1 MNRTTG
7 SIYIGDAENTP
18 VEVLTVNSGPIDVR
32 NVETFCGLT
41 LDEILAKVKEEGIG
55 GGSGGGSEPGGGT
68 EPGED
73 LPGTGTRPERPNSL
87 LPHYRDIKVGNTI
100 TFADHE
106 WIISHLTDAECYLTS
121 TTLEKG
127 AATFN
132 NAKYNNWAYTNI
144 GADEQKLLKKLKYS
158 DDEYQMEYLSI
169 IASKEQMEGGF
180 SYFNSDDR
188 RKILDTGHYCYWTS
202 SVDPDN
208 VQSYSGKYAWAVV
221 TGNGKIES
229 IRYEARPGS
238 GIEDS
243 QQGVRPTICIDMKN
257 YPDLPDEASLV
268 LGNTI
273 TWANES
279 WVVAHKTTNT
289 CYLVL
294 AHTDG
299 PSPWTNL
306 QVMCNSWRD
315 SNLSD
320 RQKAALVEVTAGST
334 TGKVFVP
341 TQAQINGGFTWF
353 NSNEHRLA
361 SDQEYYWT
369 STEKD
374 INTAICVDDTG
385 VILDTG
391 ISKTVSHNF
400 RPAVAIDLT
409 LYEF

>member
-1 MNRTTG
+1 M
-7 SIYIGDAENTP
+7 
-18 VEVLTVNSGPIDVR
+18 NSGPIDVR

-41 LDEILAKVKEEGIG
+41 LDEIFAKAKEEGIG
-55 GGSGGGSEPGGGT
+55 GGSGGEGGGTGGGSEPGGGT

-87 LPHYRDIKVGNTI
+87 LPHYRDIAVGNTI

-106 WIISHLTDAECYLTS
+106 WVISHLTDVECYLTS

-127 AATFN
+127 VKTFN
-132 NAKYNNWAYTNI
+132 EAKNNNWAYTNI
-144 GADEQKLLKKLKYS
+144 GADEQKLLKALKYS
-158 DDEYQMEYLSI
+158 DDEYEIERLSI
-169 IASKEQMEGGF
+169 IASKKQMEGGF

-188 RKILDTGHYCYWTS
+188 RKIPDVASNQYNYWTS
-202 SVDPDN
+202 SVDEEGS
-208 VQSYSGKYAWAVV
+208 SYGGKNAWAVNPY
-221 TGNGKIES
+221 NGKIES
-229 IRYEARPGS
+229 ILYDPKAGS
-238 GIEDS
+238 GIETPEC
-243 QQGVRPTICIDMKN
+243 GVRPTICIDMKN
-257 YPDLPDEASLV
+257 YPELPDEASLV

-279 WVVAHKTTNT
+279 WVVAHKAANT

-294 AHTDG
+294 THTDS

-306 QVMCNSWRD
+306 QVMCNTWRD
-315 SNLSD
+315 TKLTN

-334 TGKVFVP
+334 SGKVFVP
-341 TQAQINGGFTWF
+341 TQGQINGGFTWF
-353 NSNEHRLA
+353 NSSEHRLA

>member
-1 MNRTTG
+1 M
-7 SIYIGDAENTP
+7 IYIGNHENAPIKLIT
-18 VEVLTVNSGPIDVR
+18 EVNIGDY
-32 NVETFCGLT
+32 ET
-41 LDEILAKVKEEGIG
+41 
-55 GGSGGGSEPGGGT
+55 GGGSEPGGGT

-87 LPHYRDIKVGNTI
+87 LPHYRDIVVGNTI

-106 WIISHLTDAECYLTS
+106 WVISHLTDAECYLTS

-127 AATFN
+127 VATFN

-144 GADEQKLLKKLKYS
+144 GADEQKLLKAMKYS
-158 DDEYQMEYLSI
+158 DDEFEAERLSI

-188 RKILDTGHYCYWTS
+188 RKIPDSDNYCYWTS
-202 SVDPDN
+202 SVDEEGS
-208 VQSYSGKYAWAVV
+208 SYSGKHAWAVV
-221 TGNGKIES
+221 TGNGTIES
-229 IRYEARPGS
+229 IVYDPRAGS
-238 GIEDS
+238 GIEDPEW
-243 QQGVRPTICIDMKN
+243 GVRPTICIDMKN

-279 WVVAHKTTNT
+279 WVVAHKTTDT

-294 AHTDG
+294 THTDG

-315 SNLSD
+315 SNLTD

-334 TGKVFVP
+334 SGIVFVP
-341 TQAQINGGFTWF
+341 TQGQINGGFTWF
-353 NSNEHRLA
+353 NSSEHRLS

-391 ISKTVSHNF
+391 ISKTISHNF

-409 LYEF
+409 LYDF

>member
-18 VEVLTVNSGPIDVR
+18 VEVLTVNGGPIDVR

-55 GGSGGGSEPGGGT
+55 GGSGGEGGGTGGGSEPGGGT

-73 LPGTGTRPERPNSL
+73 LPGTGARPERPNSL

-106 WIISHLTDAECYLTS
+106 WVISHLTDVECYLTS

-127 AATFN
+127 VKTFN

-144 GADEQKLLKKLKYS
+144 GADEQKLLKALKYS
-158 DDEYQMEYLSI
+158 DNEHEFEYLSI

-188 RKILDTGHYCYWTS
+188 RKIPDADSDQYYYWTS
-202 SVDPDN
+202 SVDKAN
-208 VQSYSGKYAWAVV
+208 GGWYSGKTAWAVD
-221 TGNGKIES
+221 TGNGTIKS
-229 IRYEARPGS
+229 ITYEQQLGS
-238 GIEDS
+238 DLEDPT
-243 QQGVRPTICIDMKN
+243 QGFRPTICIDMKN

-294 AHTDG
+294 THTDG

-306 QVMCNSWRD
+306 QVMCN
-315 SNLSD
+315 N
-320 RQKAALVEVTAGST
+320 VERHETYRS
-334 TGKVFVP
+334 
-341 TQAQINGGFTWF
+341 
-353 NSNEHRLA
+353 SE
-361 SDQEYYWT
+361 S
-369 STEKD
+369 
-374 INTAICVDDTG
+374 
-385 VILDTG
+385 G
-391 ISKTVSHNF
+391 IG
-400 RPAVAIDLT
+400 
-409 LYEF
+409 